1 MSRCI
6 CCVFIALFIFSVCMW
21 TEQMPFIDQESFNKL
36 VSVACHTSLQCDQAV
51 QLLSGLDNF
60 YIYDKLCFYFTKPV
74 SGWYFKAAKIDIY
87 LFIYLFFVANFLFC
101 VIYSA
106 LPLPLPNVFKA
117 LLLKVLVG
125 VVLKLTTV
133 GITAINLVQKGY
145 FYDVFSDSLN
155 RSNFCG
161 LV

>member
-1 MSRCI
+1 MSRRI

-60 YIYDKLCFYFTKPV
+60 YIYDKLCFYFTEPV

-87 LFIYLFFVANFLFC
+87 LFIYFLLQIFFSVSYIQPCLYLCPMF
-101 VIYSA
+101 
-106 LPLPLPNVFKA
+106 
-117 LLLKVLVG
+117 
-125 VVLKLTTV
+125 LKL
-133 GITAINLVQKGY
+133 Y
-145 FYDVFSDSLN
+145 
-155 RSNFCG
+155 C
-161 LV
+161 

>member
-1 MSRCI
+1 MSRPI

-36 VSVACHTSLQCDQAV
+36 VSVACRTSLQCDQAV
-51 QLLSGLDNF
+51 QLLSGPDNF
-60 YIYDKLCFYFTKPV
+60 SIYDKLCFYFTEPV
-74 SGWYFKAAKIDIY
+74 SGWYFKVAKIDIY
-87 LFIYLFFVANFLFC
+87 FFSFFFFANLLFR

-133 GITAINLVQKGY
+133 GIAAINLVEKGY
-145 FYDVFSDSLN
+145 FYHVVSDSLD

-161 LV
+161 VV

>member
-1 MSRCI
+1 
-6 CCVFIALFIFSVCMW
+6 MW

-87 LFIYLFFVANFLFC
+87 LFIYFLLQIFFSVSYIQPCLYLCQMF
-101 VIYSA
+101 
-106 LPLPLPNVFKA
+106 
-117 LLLKVLVG
+117 
-125 VVLKLTTV
+125 LKL
-133 GITAINLVQKGY
+133 Y
-145 FYDVFSDSLN
+145 
-155 RSNFCG
+155 C
-161 LV
+161 